1 MFFLKDFELCPCV
14 RASNYSYTLKENI
27 RVMNAQVLVENGI
40 SVLSLTGE
48 EICQQEGCEL

>member
-1 MFFLKDFELCPCV
+1 MFFLKDFELCPCA

-48 EICQQEGCEL
+48 EIWQQEGCGL